1 MPKNCWAPGCKSGYA
16 SQKGIAEKRHFFQ
29 SSGRTV
35 GIVAAAYSTWRDG
48 MLSTNHVLR
57 DLHFEDRLL
66 LKTYSHVING
76 QRVKTARGKWDLT
89 PDAVPTKFRNVPK
102 YLSTKVPKSRKRKP
116 RLPVTNNSKDYTD
129 GTRRSICNDV
139 SFVLHHLATIYKGH
153 RGRSDRVEVVEHRQ
167 RFESQVLMQGMRR

>member
-1 MPKNCWAPGCKSGYA
+1 MPRNCWAPGCKSGYA
-16 SQKGIAEKRHFFQ
+16 SLKGIAEKRHFFKVPAEQ
-29 SSGRTV
+29 LELWQRLTP
-35 GIVAAAYSTWRDG
+35 RDG
-48 MLSTNHVLR
+48 ILSTNHVLC
-57 DLHFEDRLL
+57 DLHFEDRFL

-76 QRVKTARGKWDLT
+76 QRVETARGKWDLT

-102 YLSTKVPKSRKRKP
+102 YLSTKVPKSRERKP
-116 RLPVTNNSKDYTD
+116 RLPVTNNYSKDYTD

-139 SFVLHHLATIYKGH
+139 SSVLHHLATIHKGH

>member
-1 MPKNCWAPGCKSGYA
+1 MPRNCWAPGCKSGYA

-35 GIVAAAYSTWRDG
+35 GIVAAAYSTWWDFVDQPRS
-48 MLSTNHVLR
+48 LLC
-57 DLHFEDRLL
+57 DLHFEDRFL

-76 QRVKTARGKWDLT
+76 QRVETARGKWDLT

-102 YLSTKVPKSRKRKP
+102 YLSTKVPKSRERKP

-129 GTRRSICNDV
+129 GTRRSNFNDV
-139 SFVLHHLATIYKGH
+139 SSVLHHLATIHKGH